1 MDAQFH
7 AQLAAL
13 LASGTSMTAK
23 EAVAKAHEFILEVE
37 AFHKAKAEKEQH
49 EKSK

>member
-37 AFHKAKAEKEQH
+37 AFQKAKAEQH